1 MNTIDKILEYLKGKK
16 YASGKEISEFIG
28 ISRQAVNKHLK
39 VLIRKGNV
47 VKEGITKGAVYKIAG
62 KIKPAHRLR
71 KRYVLKAL
79 EEDKVFKEVE
89 LLLNL
94 RKNVR
99 KNVYDIIN
107 YTFTEIL
114 NNAIEHSGSKN
125 CDVEVILDQYTYNF
139 TIRDYGIGIFYSIH
153 TKFDLSDETSA
164 IGELIKGK
172 TTTLRETHTGEGVFF
187 SSKSGDSV
195 AFRSHK
201 INLIFDN
208 IKKDVFVEEKKLIK
222 GTEVKFSIS
231 RASKRNLEKIVKQYA
246 PEEFDYRFERTRV
259 IVKLFQKEYVSR
271 SEARRLLVG
280 LDKFKEIILDFKGVK
295 SIGQGFADEI
305 FRVFKKQHSD
315 IVIKAENLNSIIA
328 LIINHVVDNK
338 I

>member
-187 SSKSGDSV
+187 SSKS
-195 AFRSHK
+195 
-201 INLIFDN
+201 
-208 IKKDVFVEEKKLIK
+208 
-222 GTEVKFSIS
+222 
-231 RASKRNLEKIVKQYA
+231 
-246 PEEFDYRFERTRV
+246 
-259 IVKLFQKEYVSR
+259 
-271 SEARRLLVG
+271 
-280 LDKFKEIILDFKGVK
+280 
-295 SIGQGFADEI
+295 
-305 FRVFKKQHSD
+305 
-315 IVIKAENLNSIIA
+315 
-328 LIINHVVDNK
+328 
-338 I
+338 